1 MSAEPS
7 NIVFYILSYVAFCLS
22 WSFYSPIYFSCL
34 ICYMQCIHVF
44 QLSSISVLFNLIFPR
59 LSTFLL
65 ESYFLLSQSGP
76 QFSSWVIP
84 LLLSCIESTASW
96 IPCLLPWL
104 ILVLVKHNLQVIFY
118 ARAYGVG
125 GLTVPQS
132 GFNHTCLSSPL
143 FSIQYLL
150 PTPRCTL
157 IPSLYGILGLLP
169 RCTH

>member
-1 MSAEPS
+1 MWLFVCPGVSTPPFIFHAWFAICSAFMFS
-7 NIVFYILSYVAFCLS
+7 NY
-22 WSFYSPIYFSCL
+22 
-34 ICYMQCIHVF
+34 
-44 QLSSISVLFNLIFPR
+44 SSISVLFNLIFPR